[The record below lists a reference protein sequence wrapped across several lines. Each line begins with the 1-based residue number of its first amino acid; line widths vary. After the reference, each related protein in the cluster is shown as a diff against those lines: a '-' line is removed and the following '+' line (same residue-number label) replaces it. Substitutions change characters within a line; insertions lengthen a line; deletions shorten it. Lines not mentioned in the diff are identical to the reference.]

1 VYSTWRN
8 IRKLRR
14 HFSAEHGH
22 PHDKAPNYF
31 KRFLRSYETASTSS
45 ITKFKVAERAH
56 EERNLVPE
64 IIAKELKSH
73 TTRDTLIGPAYEA
86 TVRMMSKT

>member
-1 VYSTWRN
+1 VYSKRRN
-8 IRKLRR
+8 ITKLRR

-31 KRFLRSYETASTSS
+31 KIFLRSYETASTSS

-56 EERNLVPE
+56 EESNLVPE
-64 IIAKELKSH
+64 IIAKEIKYP
-73 TTRDTLIGPAYEA
+73 TT
-86 TVRMMSKT
+86 